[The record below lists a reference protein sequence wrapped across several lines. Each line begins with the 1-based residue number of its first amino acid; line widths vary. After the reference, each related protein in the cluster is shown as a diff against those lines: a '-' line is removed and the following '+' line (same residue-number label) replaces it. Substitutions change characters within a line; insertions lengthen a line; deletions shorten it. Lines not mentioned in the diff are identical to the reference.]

1 MLKTFITVYLMTLLS
16 SSKPSSKRVFQLVQ
30 SVNNKLYFS
39 KFFLK
44 LKLKKFYTTLYLSEL
59 KYCVN
64 NTYVDISDNSV
75 RPLSLF
81 GSN

>member
-1 MLKTFITVYLMTLLS
+1 MTLLS

-39 KFFLK
+39 KFFRK
-44 LKLKKFYTTLYLSEL
+44 LKLKKFYTTLYLSDSEL